1 MDGETNALPTA
12 RHSRGSREELA
23 TAALRRYRNGGFTAV
38 SFRQIARDTG
48 ISHMQPYRFFRNKA
62 DLLAAMRCQC
72 FRELLDVICQAD
84 RPEGLPVARLYAITT
99 GAFTHLFARPA
110 DYRLMFAM
118 NQPSPREFPELLDAR
133 QRVYD
138 HLHSVV
144 QAGVDRGELHGD
156 SDDVLHLA
164 WAVSHGLF
172 TLHVSEQL
180 IHGRALDALIQPAL
194 NVMFAPFR
202 DPEDVQSLRDAARRL
217 PDSPIQKEDSDEQPD
232 A

>member
-1 MDGETNALPTA
+1 MDTEVNEPPTT
-12 RHSRGSREELA
+12 RHSRGSREELIA
-23 TAALRRYRNGGFTAV
+23 AALARYRSGGFTAV
-38 SFRQIARDTG
+38 SFRQIARDAG

-62 DLLAAMRCQC
+62 DLLAAMRCRC
-72 FRELLDVICQAD
+72 FRELLEVIRDAD
-84 RPEGLPVARLYAITT
+84 RPDDAPVARLYAITT

-118 NQPSPREFPELLDAR
+118 NQPSPRDYPELLSAR
-133 QRVYD
+133 QAIYD
-138 HLHSVV
+138 QLRSVV
-144 QAGVDRGELHGD
+144 QAGVDRGDLLGD
-156 SDDVLHLA
+156 PDDVLHLA

-217 PDSPIQKEDSDEQPD
+217 PESPLQEDSPDELPD

>member
-1 MDGETNALPTA
+1 MESAAKDLRGA
-12 RHSRGSREELA
+12 RQSRGSREELVR
-23 TAALRRYRNGGFTAV
+23 AALSRYRKGGFAAV
-38 SFRQIARDTG
+38 SFRQIARDAG

-62 DLLAAMRCQC
+62 DLLAAMRCHC
-72 FRELLDVICQAD
+72 FCELLEIIQQAD
-84 RPEGLPVARLYAITT
+84 RPGETPLARLYAITS

-118 NQPSPREFPELLDAR
+118 NQPPPREYPELLAAR
-133 QRVYD
+133 QAVYE
-138 HLHSVV
+138 HLRSVV
-144 QAGVDRGELHGD
+144 QAGVKAGELRGD
-156 SDDVLHLA
+156 PDDVLHLA

-202 DPEDVQSLRDAARRL
+202 DPEDVQSLRDAAQRV
-217 PDSPIQKEDSDEQPD
+217 PESPIQEESPDEQPD